1 LELTTSGK
9 ALIITLLFRL
19 LFGGYI
25 AGMDQYGFNDFESA
39 LTVLLIYG
47 LLGIFAA
54 SFLLGNKK
62 SGLLGII
69 GLDAVF
75 ITLQVV
81 FIAASL
87 SKNID
92 TGLHD
97 PVSNWWA
104 TMLMVLFSLLTLV
117 IATRTYREKTFL
129 KETQM
134 TSSDP
139 KN

>member
-1 LELTTSGK
+1 LELTISGK

-25 AGMDQYGFNDFESA
+25 AGMDNYAFNDFESA

-47 LLGIFAA
+47 LLGIFTAL
-54 SFLLGNKK
+54 FLLSDKK
-62 SGLLGII
+62 LGLLGII

-75 ITLQVV
+75 ITLQVA

-87 SKNID
+87 SQNINA
-92 TGLHD
+92 GLHD

-104 TMLMVLFSLLTLV
+104 TVLMILFSLLTLV
-117 IATRTYREKTFL
+117 IALKAYRENK
-129 KETQM
+129 K
-134 TSSDP
+134 
-139 KN
+139 

>member
-1 LELTTSGK
+1 LELTNCGK
-9 ALIITLLFRL
+9 ALITTLLFRL

-25 AGMDQYGFNDFESA
+25 AGMDQYAFNDFESA

-54 SFLLGNKK
+54 LFLLSNKK

-75 ITLQVV
+75 ITLQVI
-81 FIAASL
+81 FIAVSL
-87 SKNID
+87 CQNID
-92 TGLHD
+92 AGLHD

-104 TMLMVLFSLLTLV
+104 TVLMILFSLLTLF
-117 IATRTYREKTFL
+117 IALKLIGKTRN
-129 KETQM
+129 
-134 TSSDP
+134 D
-139 KN
+139 

>member
-1 LELTTSGK
+1 MDLTLSGK
-9 ALIITLLFRL
+9 ALILTLLFRL

-25 AGMDQYGFNDFESA
+25 VGMDQYAFNDFESA

-54 SFLLGNKK
+54 LFLLGNKK

-81 FIAASL
+81 FTAASL
-87 SKNID
+87 SKSID
-92 TGLHD
+92 AGLHD

-104 TMLMVLFSLLTLV
+104 TLLMVLFSLLTLV
-117 IATRTYREKTFL
+117 IATKTYREKTFV
-129 KETQM
+129 KEAQM
-134 TSSDP
+134 SSNDP

>member
-1 LELTTSGK
+1 LELTISGK

-25 AGMDQYGFNDFESA
+25 AGMDHYSFNDFESA

-54 SFLLGNKK
+54 LFLFSNKK
-62 SGLLGII
+62 LGLLGII

-75 ITLQVV
+75 ITLQVAFV
-81 FIAASL
+81 AASL
-87 SKNID
+87 SQNINA
-92 TGLHD
+92 GLHD

-104 TMLMVLFSLLTLV
+104 TVLMIVFSLLTLL
-117 IATRTYREKTFL
+117 IALKAYRENK
-129 KETQM
+129 K
-134 TSSDP
+134 
-139 KN
+139 

>member
-1 LELTTSGK
+1 LDLTVSGK

-25 AGMDQYGFNDFESA
+25 AGMDQYAFNDFESA

-54 SFLLGNKK
+54 LFLLGKKK

-75 ITLQVV
+75 ITLQVI

-92 TGLHD
+92 AGLHD

-104 TMLMVLFSLLTLV
+104 TVLMVLFSLLTLV
-117 IATRTYREKTFL
+117 IATRAYRENK
-129 KETQM
+129 KVIM
-134 TSSDP
+134 
-139 KN
+139 N